1 MILAASW
8 WSAFWSWILECHS
21 CFGIRML
28 KGSMIMSWLLCSW
41 KPVAYAQLQQ
51 HDLATWDFL
60 VTGDCEFCACQ
71 ILYLASVFDCSQRIH
86 RLLDLLCLASI
97 TLSIIVTLLLSTLR
111 IQNSAPELAHPKGL
125 FAPHDGGPQNL
136 KLLKSLFR
144 RFLLTHNPIPINL
157 VKIWQKGFYVQLTI
171 SEQTLKRTHTGS
183 CRCREGRRPKPSQNA
198 FALVYV
204 CHQ

>member
-1 MILAASW
+1 
-8 WSAFWSWILECHS
+8 
-21 CFGIRML
+21 
-28 KGSMIMSWLLCSW
+28 
-41 KPVAYAQLQQ
+41 
-51 HDLATWDFL
+51 
-60 VTGDCEFCACQ
+60 
-71 ILYLASVFDCSQRIH
+71 LASVFDCSQRIH

-97 TLSIIVTLLLSTLR
+97 TLSSIVTLLLSTLR

-136 KLLKSLFR
+136 KLFKSLFQC
-144 RFLLTHNPIPINL
+144 FLLTHNPIPINL